1 MSRKTLLAALIGLI
15 TLVGC
20 EQKTPAPPTTQS
32 LAIPATNELV
42 ANNIADINGVDL
54 SRWQGSVDFAK
65 IKDAGKSYVFIKTT
79 QGSQDVDP
87 DYSRNIMNARAA
99 GMAAGSYHFYMTDDK
114 PDAQFANF
122 AKHVSLQAG
131 DLPPVVDI
139 EVLSRNS
146 LPNTADEL
154 KTFLSLLQNKYG
166 VKPILY
172 SGESFANEYLN
183 GFADYPLWLAEYN
196 KDKTP
201 QLPLDW
207 KQWTFWQHTQN
218 GRVAGVEGNVDL
230 NRYNGTQ
237 AQFRNLLLH

>member
-1 MSRKTLLAALIGLI
+1 MSRKTLLALLIGFI

-20 EQKTPAPPTTQS
+20 EQKNPALPTTQS
-32 LAIPATNELV
+32 IAIPATNALA
-42 ANNIADINGVDL
+42 ANNMADINGVDL
-54 SRWQGSVDFAK
+54 SRWQGSVDFVK
-65 IKDAGKSYVFIKTT
+65 IKGAGKSYVFIKTT

-99 GMAAGSYHFYMTDDK
+99 GMVAGSYHFYMTDDK

-122 AKHVSLQAG
+122 SKHVSLQAG

-146 LPNTADEL
+146 LPNTAAEL

-183 GFADYPLWLAEYN
+183 GFAAYPLWLAEYN
-196 KDKTP
+196 KDKIP

-230 NRYNGTQ
+230 NRFNGTQ
-237 AQFRNLLLH
+237 AQFRNLLLR